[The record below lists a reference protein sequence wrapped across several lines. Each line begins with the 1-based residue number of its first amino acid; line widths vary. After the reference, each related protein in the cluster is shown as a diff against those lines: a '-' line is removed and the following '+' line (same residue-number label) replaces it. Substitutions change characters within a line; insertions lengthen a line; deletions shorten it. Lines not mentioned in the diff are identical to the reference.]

1 MTHQKAQYL
10 HAKKRFSQR
19 FDIRISNKGYK
30 NLVRQIQT
38 NKSIFIER
46 ISREKTNHLLELNG
60 DFFLVGY
67 ATSTKRIATV
77 LPAKRLEEVYA

>member
-19 FDIRISNKGYK
+19 FDIRISKKGYK
-30 NLVRQIQT
+30 NLIRQIQT

-46 ISREKTNHLLELNG
+46 ISNRKTNHLVELDGNP
-60 DFFLVGY
+60 FLVGY
-67 ATSTKRIATV
+67 DSSTKRIATV
-77 LPAKRLEEVYA
+77 LPAKRLEEVYS